1 MGQPSLSV
9 LVRYNGL
16 DSNWDLLTSPAVC
29 AWWADRSTS
38 RQGPLLLGLVG
49 LLGSTIIL
57 CLARSIRSLIVG
69 RVLQGLSGAVSWTVP
84 LAIVTDRV
92 DPTRIGNY
100 LGYLNLARTAG
111 MAVGPVLGGAIF
123 DELGYPGVYWTALI
137 FLGIDIL
144 LRLSLIHHR
153 PTPDKTE
160 TPQGVDRPVCV
171 RKGAGFQC
179 PRIVRMLLLPRLS
192 VAICGSFVSAWICG
206 GLDAT
211 LPLYVSRVFH
221 WNSGQAG
228 AAFLGV
234 FCPFLF
240 SPLIGYLYD
249 RTGTKWLASAGYAL
263 CGITLACLA
272 VVKQSTVLNQALLVF
287 LLLLIGTF
295 NTMFEVPLWADAV
308 GAISDE
314 ARFTADLPQRG
325 LVAQVYGFT
334 NVMFA
339 LGFVIGPLF
348 GGFIYQRCGWVAFT
362 IVLGAIPTASALPT
376 FLWTG
381 NDGRH
386 RDRPREEA

>member
-1 MGQPSLSV
+1 
-9 LVRYNGL
+9 
-16 DSNWDLLTSPAVC
+16 LTSPAVC

-57 CLARSIRSLIVG
+57 CLARSIRSLIIG

-92 DPTRIGNY
+92 DPTQIGKY

-111 MAVGPVLGGAIF
+111 MAVGPVLGGTIF
-123 DELGYPGVYWTALI
+123 DELGYSGVYWTAII
-137 FLGIDIL
+137 FLGIDVL
-144 LRLSLIHHR
+144 LRLSLIHHC

-160 TPQGVDRPVCV
+160 TPMGMDRPVCV
-171 RKGAGFQC
+171 RKGTWLQC

-211 LPLYVSRVFH
+211 LPLYVSQVFE

-228 AAFLGV
+228 AALLGFL
-234 FCPFLF
+234 CPFLF
-240 SPLIGYLYD
+240 SPLFGYLYD
-249 RTGTKWLASAGYAL
+249 RTGAKWFASAGYAF

-272 VVKQSTVLNQALLVF
+272 VVKQNTVLNQVLLM
-287 LLLLIGTF
+287 LLLIFTGTF
-295 NTMFEVPLWADAV
+295 NAMFEVPLWADAV

-314 ARFTADLPQRG
+314 AASTAGLPQRG

-348 GGFIYQRCGWVAFT
+348 GAFIYQRCGWAAFT
-362 IVLGAIPTASALPT
+362 LVLGAIPTASALPT

-381 NDGRH
+381 NDGSRKN
-386 RDRPREEA
+386 RPRDEA